1 MIWNG
6 VLFMLTYLF
15 YQRMH
20 VFCFFFANFKDIY
33 KLPSAMFASLRCIFL
48 VLSLSLSLL
57 SKKGQT

>member
-1 MIWNG
+1 MEWSVIHVDLS
-6 VLFMLTYLF
+6 VLSKNACFLF
-15 YQRMH
+15 
-20 VFCFFFANFKDIY
+20 FFFANFKDIY